1 MASSEDTANG
11 PAATPDDPGRAL
23 PYLDLDALEQRA
35 RAQLPAD
42 VYDYYAGGSGRET
55 TVAEAE
61 AAWRAWRLRPRVL
74 RGTAPVALGTT
85 LLGTEVATPVG
96 VAPWAFQAMAHPDGE
111 RATARGAAATGA
123 LLTVSTSANTSLED
137 VAAVTPAGP
146 RWFQLYR
153 LHSPGYTDSLARR
166 AGQAGYT
173 ALVLTVDLP
182 VLGRRRRDLRNDFEM
197 RPGLL
202 LANHPPVDGAPPTMR
217 AAETGGWTFADI
229 GRFADVSG
237 LPVVVKGVLRGDDA
251 VRCVAAGASAV
262 WVSTHG
268 GRQADPAIAS
278 AEALPEVVE
287 SVGGDAEVYADG
299 GIRSGS
305 DVLTALALGARAVF
319 LGRPVAWGLTTG
331 GADGVA
337 RVIGGL
343 TDELAHTM
351 AVCGLDDVRAVP
363 PDAVVRAPWASR

>member
-1 MASSEDTANG
+1 MASSEDRANG
-11 PAATPDDPGRAL
+11 PVVPDDPGREL
-23 PYLDLDALEQRA
+23 PYLDLHALEQQA
-35 RAQLPAD
+35 RVLLPAD

-61 AAWRAWRLRPRVL
+61 AAWRSWRLRPRVL

-96 VAPWAFQAMAHPDGE
+96 VAPWALQAMAHPDGE
-111 RATARGAAATGA
+111 RATARGAATTGA
-123 LLTVSTSANTSLED
+123 LMTVSTSANTSLED

-146 RWFQLYR
+146 RWFQLYQ
-153 LHSPGYTDSLARR
+153 LHSLEYTDSLARR
-166 AGQAGYT
+166 AGAAGYT

-182 VLGRRRRDLRNDFEM
+182 VLGRRRRDLRNDFQL

-202 LANHPPVDGAPPTMR
+202 LANHPPVDGTPPTLR
-217 AAETGGWTFADI
+217 AAETGWTFADI
-229 GRFADVSG
+229 ERFADVSG

-251 VRCVAAGASAV
+251 ARCVAAGASAV

-331 GADGVA
+331 GPDGVA

-351 AVCGLDDVRAVP
+351 AVCGLDDVQAVP
-363 PDAVVRAPWASR
+363 RDAVVRAPWASR